1 MYNPSTA
8 IAYPIINNG
17 PIEIN
22 ILSHGLY
29 SVILVLA
36 KLLHRYKEQTMS
48 RAITALLASITL
60 CTAVFAI
67 TPDSALAPIEKQ
79 SEQTALYREIFDRL
93 ATRHYRGQVIDDNLS
108 KRYLEHYI
116 DQLDSTK
123 SYFLQSDIDEFNQW
137 QTRLDDLA
145 KRGDVSPGFI
155 MFNRLRE
162 RAVARLKSN
171 IALLENPEH
180 TFDYSLDESI
190 VLDGDKRDWLTTD
203 EQADDFWRKRLKD
216 SMIRLLL
223 NDKQEDTARELLIKR
238 YSTQITQYQQR
249 DSQDVFQLYVNALA
263 SLYDPHTSYFSP
275 RTTENFQIN
284 MSLSLTGIGAELN
297 IEDEYTKVVR
307 IIPGGPADLQG
318 LLKASD
324 KIAGVGQ
331 GDEEIV
337 DVVGWRLDDVVALI
351 RGEKDST
358 VRLQVISSKGAG
370 AGSSKVI
377 SIVRDK
383 VKLEEKSAQSK
394 VLDIVQDGKAYKL
407 GVIDIPAFYLDF
419 EAYRNRD
426 PDYRSTTK
434 DVYRLLGELDK
445 EGVDGIVLDL
455 RNNGGGSLY
464 EATALT
470 DLFIGYGPVVQIRDA
485 NQRVY
490 RNQRATR
497 PPVYK
502 GPLLVM
508 INRLSAS
515 ASEIF
520 AGAMQD
526 YGRALVV
533 GSQSFGKGT
542 VQDVTG
548 LSAGQLKMTT
558 SKFYRVSGDSTQHR
572 GVLPDIAFPSAYD
585 PEEVG
590 ESHQDH
596 ALPWD
601 RIRAVP
607 HSSNNELKPLI
618 APLLDAHKLRSQN
631 DPDYAH
637 MLGQLALTKSWSQ
650 QNSLSLSIEARR
662 ARSQQWDEELFTLE
676 NIRRKKKGL
685 ELYADIEAWKQASS
699 PDSEDQQQPD
709 LASASDSEDRDAAGD
724 QPEEQEDIAES
735 DPMLQEA
742 GHILTNQ
749 IRLRAVA
756 PEPELQ
762 LVLLQQKAS

>member
-1 MYNPSTA
+1 
-8 IAYPIINNG
+8 
-17 PIEIN
+17 
-22 ILSHGLY
+22 
-29 SVILVLA
+29 
-36 KLLHRYKEQTMS
+36 MS
-48 RAITALLASITL
+48 RAITALLTGIVFS
-60 CTAVFAI
+60 TAVLAT
-67 TPDSALAPIEKQ
+67 TPDAGLIPIEKQ

-93 ATRHYRGQVIDDNLS
+93 ATRHYRGQVIDDQLS

-123 SYFLQSDIDEFNQW
+123 SYFLKSDIDEFNQW

-162 RAVARLKSN
+162 RATARLRSN
-171 IALLENPEH
+171 IALLENPQH
-180 TFDYSLDESI
+180 KFDYSLDESI
-190 VLDGDKRDWLTTD
+190 ILDGDIRDWPVTA

-223 NDKQEDTARELLIKR
+223 NDKDEDAARELLIKR
-238 YSTQITQYQQR
+238 YSNQITQYQQR

-297 IEDEYTKVVR
+297 IEDEYTRVVR

-351 RGEKDST
+351 RGEKDS
-358 VRLQVISSKGAG
+358 VVKLQVISSKGAG

-394 VLDIVQDGKAYKL
+394 VLDIVQGNREYKL

-434 DVYRLLGELDK
+434 DVYRLLGELD
-445 EGVDGIVLDL
+445 EQGVDGIVLDL

-497 PPVYK
+497 PPVYN

-607 HSSNNELKPLI
+607 HSSTRELQPLI
-618 APLLDAHKLRSQN
+618 APLLDAHRERSQK

-637 MLGQLALTKSWSQ
+637 MLSQLELTKSWSQ
-650 QNSLSLSIEARR
+650 QETLSLNIDARR
-662 ARSQQWDEELFTLE
+662 ARSEKWDNQLFQLE
-676 NIRRKKKGL
+676 NTRRKNKGL
-685 ELYADIEAWKQASS
+685 ELYANIDAWREESESDTEDDSEPAVDSG
-699 PDSEDQQQPD
+699 SEDQDTAEPNK
-709 LASASDSEDRDAAGD
+709 
-724 QPEEQEDIAES
+724 EENIAET

-742 GHILTNQ
+742 GHILTDQ
-749 IRLRAVA
+749 IRLEAEAKRRQ
-756 PEPELQ
+756 LQ
-762 LVLLQQKAS
+762 LVQIEQQKAS

>member
-1 MYNPSTA
+1 MPRTITAFLTSIVVST
-8 IAYPIINNG
+8 
-17 PIEIN
+17 
-22 ILSHGLY
+22 
-29 SVILVLA
+29 LV
-36 KLLHRYKEQTMS
+36 S
-48 RAITALLASITL
+48 ISAITTASVSLPTD
-60 CTAVFAI
+60 AV
-67 TPDSALAPIEKQ
+67 TPISKK

-93 ATRHYRGQVIDDNLS
+93 ATRHYSGQTIDDELS

-137 QTRLDDLA
+137 QTKLDDLA
-145 KRGDVSPGFI
+145 KRGDVSPGFT
-155 MFNRLRE
+155 MFNRMRD
-162 RAVARLKSN
+162 RAIAQLNAN
-171 IALLENPEH
+171 IALLQNPDYV
-180 TFDYSLDESI
+180 FDYSIDETI
-190 VLDGDKRDWLTTD
+190 VLDGDKREWLASPT
-203 EQADDFWRKRLKD
+203 EAESFWHKRLKD

-223 NDKQEDTARELLIKR
+223 NEKEEDSARELLVKR
-238 YSTQITQYQQR
+238 YTNQITQYRQR

-263 SLYDPHTSYFSP
+263 SMYDPHTAYFSP
-275 RTTENFQIN
+275 RTNENFQIN

-297 IEDEYTKVVR
+297 LEDEYTKVVR
-307 IIPGGPADLQG
+307 IIPGGPADKQG

-331 GDEEIV
+331 GDDEIV
-337 DVVGWRLDDVVALI
+337 DVIGWRLDDVVDLI

-358 VRLQVISSKGAG
+358 VTLQIIPGKGASADG
-370 AGSSKVI
+370 TKLI

-383 VKLEEKSAQSK
+383 VKLEEKSVQST
-394 VLDIVQDGKAYKL
+394 VLDLVQEGKAYKL
-407 GVIDIPAFYLDF
+407 GVIDIPAFYMDF

-426 PDYRSTTK
+426 PNYKSTTR
-434 DVYRLLGELDK
+434 DVSRILGEL
-445 EGVDGIVLDL
+445 EEQQVDGIVLDL

-490 RNQRATR
+490 RNQRAIR
-497 PPVYK
+497 PAAYE
-502 GPLLVM
+502 GPLLIM

-520 AGAMQD
+520 AGALQD

-548 LSAGQLKMTT
+548 LTTGQIKMTT
-558 SKFYRVSGDSTQHR
+558 SKYYRVSGDSTQHR

-590 ESHQDH
+590 ESQQDN

-601 RIRAVP
+601 RIRGVP
-607 HSSNNELKPLI
+607 HSTSEALKPFV
-618 APLLDAHKLRSQN
+618 ASLLAAHTKRSKS

-637 MLGQLALTKSWSQ
+637 LVSQLDLTKTWAQ
-650 QNSLSLSIEARR
+650 QDALSLNIETRR
-662 ARSQQWDEELFTLE
+662 QRTKQWEEDLFSLE
-676 NIRRKKKGL
+676 NTRREKKGL
-685 ELYADIEAWKQASS
+685 ELYADVEAWKDETEEKDD
-699 PDSEDQQQPD
+699 DSEEAETELEVKVSVNEKEQSESPLESQLE
-709 LASASDSEDRDAAGD
+709 LAPKSQSDSVADVKSEEDVTDKAEKEKA
-724 QPEEQEDIAES
+724 EEKDKNIAES
-735 DPMLQEA
+735 DPLLQEA
-742 GHILTNQ
+742 GHILSHQ
-749 IRLRAVA
+749 IRL
-756 PEPELQ
+756 EEQ
-762 LVLLQQKAS
+762 LLKLRLGSIE

>member
-1 MYNPSTA
+1 
-8 IAYPIINNG
+8 
-17 PIEIN
+17 
-22 ILSHGLY
+22 
-29 SVILVLA
+29 
-36 KLLHRYKEQTMS
+36 MS
-48 RAITALLASITL
+48 RAITALLTSIVFS
-60 CTAVFAI
+60 TAVFA
-67 TPDSALAPIEKQ
+67 TAPDTAVIPIEKQ

-93 ATRHYRGQVIDDNLS
+93 ATRHYRGQVIDDDLS
-108 KRYLEHYI
+108 RRYLEHYI

-162 RAVARLKSN
+162 RATARLRAN
-171 IALLENPEH
+171 IALLENPDYK
-180 TFDYSLDESI
+180 FDYSLDESI
-190 VLDGDKRDWLTTD
+190 ILDGDKRDWLGTA

-223 NDKQEDTARELLIKR
+223 NDKEEDAARELLVKR

-249 DSQDVFQLYVNALA
+249 DSQDVFQLYINALA
-263 SLYDPHTSYFSP
+263 SLYDPHTSYFTP
-275 RTTENFQIN
+275 RSTENFQIN

-297 IEDEYTKVVR
+297 IEDEYTRVVR

-358 VRLQVISSKGAG
+358 VRLQVIPSKGAG

-394 VLDIVQDGKAYKL
+394 VLDIVQDDRNYKL

-434 DVYRLLGELDK
+434 DVLRLLEEL
-445 EGVDGIVLDL
+445 EEQGVDGIVLDL

-497 PPVYK
+497 PPIYQ
-502 GPLLVM
+502 GPMLVM

-590 ESHQDH
+590 ESHRDY

-601 RIRAVP
+601 RIPAVP
-607 HSSNNELKPLI
+607 HSSTDELQSLV
-618 APLLDAHKLRSQN
+618 APLLEAHKQRSQN

-637 MLGQLALTKSWSQ
+637 MLSQLELTKSWSQ
-650 QNSLSLSIEARR
+650 QDALSLNIEARR
-662 ARSQQWDEELFTLE
+662 ARSKKWDDELFTLE

-685 ELYADIEAWKQASS
+685 ELYADIEAWKAESEPDTDSELELASS
-699 PDSEDQQQPD
+699 DADEQDQGSEE
-709 LASASDSEDRDAAGD
+709 LYED
-724 QPEEQEDIAES
+724 EDIAET

-742 GHILTNQ
+742 GYILSDQ
-749 IRLRAVA
+749 IRLGEIAKQRQ
-756 PEPELQ
+756 LQ
-762 LVLLQQKAS
+762 LVQLEQQKAS

>member
-1 MYNPSTA
+1 
-8 IAYPIINNG
+8 
-17 PIEIN
+17 
-22 ILSHGLY
+22 
-29 SVILVLA
+29 
-36 KLLHRYKEQTMS
+36 MS
-48 RAITALLASITL
+48 RAITALLTGIVFS
-60 CTAVFAI
+60 TAVLAT
-67 TPDSALAPIEKQ
+67 TPDAGLIPIEKQ

-93 ATRHYRGQVIDDNLS
+93 ATRHYRGQVIDDQLS

-123 SYFLQSDIDEFNQW
+123 SYFLKSDIDEFNQW

-162 RAVARLKSN
+162 RATARLRSN
-171 IALLENPEH
+171 IALLENPQH
-180 TFDYSLDESI
+180 KFDYSLDESI
-190 VLDGDKRDWLTTD
+190 ILDGDIRDWPVTA

-223 NDKQEDTARELLIKR
+223 NDKDEDAARELLIKR
-238 YSTQITQYQQR
+238 YSNQITQYQQR

-297 IEDEYTKVVR
+297 IEDEYTRVVR

-351 RGEKDST
+351 RGEKDS
-358 VRLQVISSKGAG
+358 VVKLQVISSKGAG

-394 VLDIVQDGKAYKL
+394 VLDIVQGNREYKL

-434 DVYRLLGELDK
+434 DVYRLLGELD
-445 EGVDGIVLDL
+445 EQGVDGIVLDL

-497 PPVYK
+497 PPVYN

-607 HSSNNELKPLI
+607 HSSTRELQPLI
-618 APLLDAHKLRSQN
+618 APLLDAHRERSQK

-637 MLGQLALTKSWSQ
+637 MLSQLELTKSWSQ
-650 QNSLSLSIEARR
+650 QETLSLNIDARR
-662 ARSQQWDEELFTLE
+662 ARSEKWDNQLFQLE
-676 NIRRKKKGL
+676 NTRRKNKGL
-685 ELYADIEAWKQASS
+685 ELYANIDAWREESESDTEDDSEPALDSG
-699 PDSEDQQQPD
+699 SEDQDTAEPD
-709 LASASDSEDRDAAGD
+709 K
-724 QPEEQEDIAES
+724 EENIAET

-742 GHILTNQ
+742 GHILTDQ
-749 IRLRAVA
+749 IRLEAEAKRRQ
-756 PEPELQ
+756 LQ
-762 LVLLQQKAS
+762 LVQIEQQKAS

>member
-1 MYNPSTA
+1 
-8 IAYPIINNG
+8 
-17 PIEIN
+17 
-22 ILSHGLY
+22 
-29 SVILVLA
+29 
-36 KLLHRYKEQTMS
+36 MS
-48 RAITALLASITL
+48 RAITALLTGIVFS
-60 CTAVFAI
+60 TAVLAT
-67 TPDSALAPIEKQ
+67 TPDAGLIPIEKQ

-93 ATRHYRGQVIDDNLS
+93 ATRHYRGQVIDDQLS

-123 SYFLQSDIDEFNQW
+123 SYFLKSDIDEFNQW

-162 RAVARLKSN
+162 RATARLRSN
-171 IALLENPEH
+171 IALLENPQH
-180 TFDYSLDESI
+180 KFDYSRDESI
-190 VLDGDKRDWLTTD
+190 ILDGDIRDWLVTA

-223 NDKQEDTARELLIKR
+223 NDKDEDAARELLIKR
-238 YSTQITQYQQR
+238 YSNQITQYQQR

-297 IEDEYTKVVR
+297 IEDEYTRVVR

-351 RGEKDST
+351 RGEKDS
-358 VRLQVISSKGAG
+358 VVKLQVISSKGAG

-394 VLDIVQDGKAYKL
+394 VLDIVQGNREYKL

-434 DVYRLLGELDK
+434 DVYRLLGELD
-445 EGVDGIVLDL
+445 EQGVDGIVLDL

-497 PPVYK
+497 PPVYN

-607 HSSNNELKPLI
+607 HSSTHELQPLI
-618 APLLDAHKLRSQN
+618 APLLDAHRERSQK

-637 MLGQLALTKSWSQ
+637 MLSQLELTKSWSQ
-650 QNSLSLSIEARR
+650 QETLSLNIDARR
-662 ARSQQWDEELFTLE
+662 ARSEKWDNQLFQLE
-676 NIRRKKKGL
+676 NTRRKNKGL
-685 ELYADIEAWKQASS
+685 ELYANIDAWREESESDTEDDSEPALNSG
-699 PDSEDQQQPD
+699 SEDQDTAEPD
-709 LASASDSEDRDAAGD
+709 K
-724 QPEEQEDIAES
+724 EENIAET

-742 GHILTNQ
+742 GHILTDQ
-749 IRLRAVA
+749 IRLEAEAKRRQ
-756 PEPELQ
+756 LQ
-762 LVLLQQKAS
+762 LVQIEQQKAS

>member
-1 MYNPSTA
+1 
-8 IAYPIINNG
+8 
-17 PIEIN
+17 
-22 ILSHGLY
+22 
-29 SVILVLA
+29 
-36 KLLHRYKEQTMS
+36 MS
-48 RAITALLASITL
+48 RAITALLTGIVFS
-60 CTAVFAI
+60 TAVLAT
-67 TPDSALAPIEKQ
+67 TPDAGLIPIEKQ

-93 ATRHYRGQVIDDNLS
+93 ATRHYRGQVIDDQLS

-123 SYFLQSDIDEFNQW
+123 SYFLKSDIDEFNQW

-162 RAVARLKSN
+162 RATARLRSN
-171 IALLENPEH
+171 IALLENPQH
-180 TFDYSLDESI
+180 KFDYSRDESI
-190 VLDGDKRDWLTTD
+190 ILDGDIRDWLVTA

-223 NDKQEDTARELLIKR
+223 NDKDEDAARELLIKR
-238 YSTQITQYQQR
+238 YSNQITQYQQR

-297 IEDEYTKVVR
+297 IEDEYTRVVR

-351 RGEKDST
+351 RGEKDS
-358 VRLQVISSKGAG
+358 VVKLQVISSKGAG

-394 VLDIVQDGKAYKL
+394 VLDIVQGNREYKL

-434 DVYRLLGELDK
+434 DVYRLLGELD
-445 EGVDGIVLDL
+445 EQGVDGIVLDL

-497 PPVYK
+497 PPVYN

-520 AGAMQD
+520 AGAIQD

-542 VQDVTG
+542 VQAVTG

-607 HSSNNELKPLI
+607 HSSAHELQPLI
-618 APLLDAHKLRSQN
+618 APLLDAHRERSQK

-637 MLGQLALTKSWSQ
+637 MLSQLELTKSWSQ
-650 QNSLSLSIEARR
+650 QETLSLNIDARR
-662 ARSQQWDEELFTLE
+662 ARSEKWDNQLFQLE
-676 NIRRKKKGL
+676 NTRRKNKGL
-685 ELYADIEAWKQASS
+685 ELYANIDACREESMSDTEDDSEPALDSG
-699 PDSEDQQQPD
+699 SEDQGTAEPD
-709 LASASDSEDRDAAGD
+709 K
-724 QPEEQEDIAES
+724 EENIAET

-742 GHILTNQ
+742 GHILTDQ
-749 IRLRAVA
+749 IRLEAEAKRRQ
-756 PEPELQ
+756 LQ
-762 LVLLQQKAS
+762 LVQIEQQKAS

>member
-1 MYNPSTA
+1 
-8 IAYPIINNG
+8 
-17 PIEIN
+17 
-22 ILSHGLY
+22 
-29 SVILVLA
+29 
-36 KLLHRYKEQTMS
+36 MS
-48 RAITALLASITL
+48 RAITALLTGIVFS
-60 CTAVFAI
+60 TAVLAT
-67 TPDSALAPIEKQ
+67 TPDAGLIPIEKQ

-93 ATRHYRGQVIDDNLS
+93 ATRHYRGQVIDDQLS

-123 SYFLQSDIDEFNQW
+123 SYFLKSDIDEFNQW

-162 RAVARLKSN
+162 RATSRLRSN
-171 IALLENPEH
+171 IALLENPQH
-180 TFDYSLDESI
+180 KFDYSRDESI
-190 VLDGDKRDWLTTD
+190 ILDGDIRDWLVTA

-223 NDKQEDTARELLIKR
+223 NDKDEDAARELLIKR
-238 YSTQITQYQQR
+238 YSNQITQYQQR

-297 IEDEYTKVVR
+297 IEDEYTRVVR

-351 RGEKDST
+351 RGEKDS
-358 VRLQVISSKGAG
+358 VVKLQVISSKGAG

-394 VLDIVQDGKAYKL
+394 VLDIVQGNREYKL

-434 DVYRLLGELDK
+434 DVYRLLGELD
-445 EGVDGIVLDL
+445 EQGVDGIVLDL

-497 PPVYK
+497 PPVYN

-607 HSSNNELKPLI
+607 HSSTHELQPLI
-618 APLLDAHKLRSQN
+618 APLLDAHRERSQK

-637 MLGQLALTKSWSQ
+637 MLSQLELTKSWSQ
-650 QNSLSLSIEARR
+650 QETLSLNIDARR
-662 ARSQQWDEELFTLE
+662 ARSEKWDNQLFQLE
-676 NIRRKKKGL
+676 NTRRKNKGL
-685 ELYADIEAWKQASS
+685 ELYANIDAWREESESDTEDDSEPAVDSG
-699 PDSEDQQQPD
+699 SEDQDTAEPD
-709 LASASDSEDRDAAGD
+709 K
-724 QPEEQEDIAES
+724 EENIAET

-742 GHILTNQ
+742 GHILTDQ
-749 IRLRAVA
+749 IRLEAEAKRRQ
-756 PEPELQ
+756 LQ
-762 LVLLQQKAS
+762 LVQIEQQKAS

>member
-1 MYNPSTA
+1 
-8 IAYPIINNG
+8 
-17 PIEIN
+17 
-22 ILSHGLY
+22 
-29 SVILVLA
+29 
-36 KLLHRYKEQTMS
+36 MS
-48 RAITALLASITL
+48 RAITALLTGIFFS
-60 CTAVFAI
+60 TAV
-67 TPDSALAPIEKQ
+67 LATTSDAGLIPIEKQ

-93 ATRHYRGQVIDDNLS
+93 ATRHYRGQVIDDQLS

-123 SYFLQSDIDEFNQW
+123 SYFLKSDIDEFNQW

-162 RAVARLKSN
+162 RATARLRSN
-171 IALLENPEH
+171 IALLENPQH
-180 TFDYSLDESI
+180 KFDYSLDESI
-190 VLDGDKRDWLTTD
+190 ILDGDIRDWPVTA

-223 NDKQEDTARELLIKR
+223 NDKDEDAARELLIKR
-238 YSTQITQYQQR
+238 YSNQITQYQQR

-297 IEDEYTKVVR
+297 IEDEYTRVVR

-351 RGEKDST
+351 RGEKDS
-358 VRLQVISSKGAG
+358 VVKLQVISSKGAG

-394 VLDIVQDGKAYKL
+394 VLDIVQGNREYKL

-434 DVYRLLGELDK
+434 DVYRLLGELD
-445 EGVDGIVLDL
+445 EQGVDGIVLDL
-455 RNNGGGSLY
+455 RHNGGGSLY

-497 PPVYK
+497 PPVYN

-607 HSSNNELKPLI
+607 HSSTRELQPLI
-618 APLLDAHKLRSQN
+618 APLLDAHRERSQK

-637 MLGQLALTKSWSQ
+637 MLSQLELTKSWSQ
-650 QNSLSLSIEARR
+650 QETLSLNIDARR
-662 ARSQQWDEELFTLE
+662 ARSEKWDNQLFQLE
-676 NIRRKKKGL
+676 NTRRKNKGL
-685 ELYADIEAWKQASS
+685 ELYANIDAWREESESDTEDDSEPALDSG
-699 PDSEDQQQPD
+699 SEDQDTAEPD
-709 LASASDSEDRDAAGD
+709 K
-724 QPEEQEDIAES
+724 EENIAET

-742 GHILTNQ
+742 GHILTDQ
-749 IRLRAVA
+749 IRLEAEAKRRQ
-756 PEPELQ
+756 LQ
-762 LVLLQQKAS
+762 LVQIEQQKAS

>member
-1 MYNPSTA
+1 
-8 IAYPIINNG
+8 
-17 PIEIN
+17 
-22 ILSHGLY
+22 
-29 SVILVLA
+29 
-36 KLLHRYKEQTMS
+36 MS
-48 RAITALLASITL
+48 RAITALLTGIFFS
-60 CTAVFAI
+60 TAV
-67 TPDSALAPIEKQ
+67 LATTSDAGLIPIEKQ

-93 ATRHYRGQVIDDNLS
+93 ATRHYRGQVIDDQLS

-123 SYFLQSDIDEFNQW
+123 SYFLKSDIDEFNQW

-162 RAVARLKSN
+162 RATARLRSN
-171 IALLENPEH
+171 IALLENPQH
-180 TFDYSLDESI
+180 KFDYSLDESI
-190 VLDGDKRDWLTTD
+190 ILDGDIRDWPVTA

-223 NDKQEDTARELLIKR
+223 NDKDEDAARELLIKR
-238 YSTQITQYQQR
+238 YSNQITQYQQR

-297 IEDEYTKVVR
+297 IEDEYTRVVR

-351 RGEKDST
+351 RGEKDS
-358 VRLQVISSKGAG
+358 VVKLQVISSKGAG

-394 VLDIVQDGKAYKL
+394 VLDIVQGNREYKL

-434 DVYRLLGELDK
+434 DVYRLLGELD
-445 EGVDGIVLDL
+445 EQGVDGIVLDL

-497 PPVYK
+497 PPVYN

-607 HSSNNELKPLI
+607 HSSTRELQPLI
-618 APLLDAHKLRSQN
+618 APLLDAHRERSQK

-637 MLGQLALTKSWSQ
+637 MLSQLELTKSWSQ
-650 QNSLSLSIEARR
+650 QETLSLNIDARR
-662 ARSQQWDEELFTLE
+662 ARSEKWDNQLFQLE
-676 NIRRKKKGL
+676 NTRRKNKGL
-685 ELYADIEAWKQASS
+685 ELYANIDAWREESESDTEDDSEPALDSG
-699 PDSEDQQQPD
+699 SEDQDTAEPD
-709 LASASDSEDRDAAGD
+709 K
-724 QPEEQEDIAES
+724 EENIAET

-742 GHILTNQ
+742 GHILTDQ
-749 IRLRAVA
+749 IRLEAEAKRRQ
-756 PEPELQ
+756 LQ
-762 LVLLQQKAS
+762 LVQIEQQKAS

>member
-1 MYNPSTA
+1 
-8 IAYPIINNG
+8 
-17 PIEIN
+17 
-22 ILSHGLY
+22 
-29 SVILVLA
+29 
-36 KLLHRYKEQTMS
+36 MS
-48 RAITALLASITL
+48 RAITALLTGIVFS
-60 CTAVFAI
+60 TAVLAT
-67 TPDSALAPIEKQ
+67 TPDAGLIPIEKQ

-93 ATRHYRGQVIDDNLS
+93 ATRHYRGQVIDDQLS

-123 SYFLQSDIDEFNQW
+123 SYFLKSDIDEFNQW

-162 RAVARLKSN
+162 RATARLRSN
-171 IALLENPEH
+171 IALLENPQH
-180 TFDYSLDESI
+180 KFDYSRDESI
-190 VLDGDKRDWLTTD
+190 ILDGDIRDWLVTA

-223 NDKQEDTARELLIKR
+223 NDKDEDAARELLIKR
-238 YSTQITQYQQR
+238 YSNQITQYQQR

-297 IEDEYTKVVR
+297 IEDEYTRVVR

-351 RGEKDST
+351 RGEKDS
-358 VRLQVISSKGAG
+358 VVKLQVISSKGAG

-394 VLDIVQDGKAYKL
+394 VLDIVQGNREYKL

-434 DVYRLLGELDK
+434 DVYRLLGELD
-445 EGVDGIVLDL
+445 EQGVDGIVLDL

-497 PPVYK
+497 PPVYN

-607 HSSNNELKPLI
+607 HSSTHELQPLI
-618 APLLDAHKLRSQN
+618 APLLDAHRERSQK

-637 MLGQLALTKSWSQ
+637 MLSQLELTKSWSQ
-650 QNSLSLSIEARR
+650 QETLSLNIDARR
-662 ARSQQWDEELFTLE
+662 ARSEKWDNQLFQLE
-676 NIRRKKKGL
+676 NTRRKNKGL
-685 ELYADIEAWKQASS
+685 ELYANIDAWREESES
-699 PDSEDQQQPD
+699 DTEDDSEPALNSGIEDQGTAEPD
-709 LASASDSEDRDAAGD
+709 K
-724 QPEEQEDIAES
+724 EENIAET

-742 GHILTNQ
+742 GHILTDQ
-749 IRLRAVA
+749 IRLEAEAKRRQ
-756 PEPELQ
+756 LQ
-762 LVLLQQKAS
+762 LVQIEQQKAS